1 MSPRLSLTLRR
12 LARRIFTP
20 LVIVLAVLW
29 ALLDVTI
36 WRWLSALGRV
46 LARVP
51 LFAALERLVERLSP
65 GWVIAVFVIPFVP
78 LVPLL
83 KLTELWL
90 LANKHYFSAVV
101 LIVGTKVVGAAFSTR
116 VFAIAK
122 PKMMQVRWFA
132 KFYGAVAWLLEL
144 GYRTLDGIP
153 AWRTTREWVHRVK
166 LRLTSSGRG
175 LVRRKWDSALRWL
188 RRKASKNGGRD
199 SRPPRSYR

>member
-1 MSPRLSLTLRR
+1 MSPTTSLKLRR
-12 LARRIFTP
+12 LARRIFAP
-20 LVIVLAVLW
+20 PVIVLAVLW

-46 LARVP
+46 LARIP
-51 LFAALERLVERLSP
+51 LFAWLERLVERLSP

-78 LVPLL
+78 LIPLL

-90 LANKHYFSAVV
+90 LANRHYVSAVV

-132 KFYGAVAWLLEL
+132 KFYSGVVWLLDL
-144 GYRTLDGIP
+144 GYRTLNGIP
-153 AWRTTREWVHRVK
+153 AWRATREWVHRVK
-166 LRLTSSGRG
+166 LHITSGGRG
-175 LVRRKWDSALRWL
+175 MVRRMWESALRWV
-188 RRKASKNGGRD
+188 RRKTS
-199 SRPPRSYR
+199 

>member
-1 MSPRLSLTLRR
+1 MSPTTSLRLRR
-12 LARRIFTP
+12 LARRVFAP
-20 LVIVLAVLW
+20 PVIVLAVLW

-90 LANKHYFSAVV
+90 LANRHYFSAVV

-116 VFAIAK
+116 VFAIAR
-122 PKMMQVRWFA
+122 PKMLQVRWFA
-132 KFYGAVAWLLEL
+132 KFYTGVVWLLDL
-144 GYRTLDGIP
+144 GYRTLNDIP
-153 AWRTTREWVHRVK
+153 AWRVTREWVHRIK
-166 LRLTSSGRG
+166 LRMVSRGRG
-175 LVRRKWDSALRWL
+175 VIRRIWDSARRWVRRKTS
-188 RRKASKNGGRD
+188 
-199 SRPPRSYR
+199 

>member
-1 MSPRLSLTLRR
+1 MLSPRLSLKLRR
-12 LARRIFTP
+12 LARRILAP
-20 LVIVLAVLW
+20 PVIALAVLW
-29 ALLDVTI
+29 ALLDITV

-51 LFAALERLVERLSP
+51 LFAWLERLVERLSP

-78 LVPLL
+78 LVPIL

-90 LANKHYFSAVV
+90 LANKHYVLAAV

-132 KFYGAVAWLLEL
+132 RVYGGVAWLLAL
-144 GYRTLDGIP
+144 GYTTLEGIP
-153 AWRTTREWVHRVK
+153 AWNAARAWTHRVK
-166 LRLTSSGRG
+166 AQLTAGGRG
-175 LVRRKWDSALRWL
+175 VLRRMWESALRWVRRRAQML
-188 RRKASKNGGRD
+188 RD
-199 SRPPRSYR
+199 